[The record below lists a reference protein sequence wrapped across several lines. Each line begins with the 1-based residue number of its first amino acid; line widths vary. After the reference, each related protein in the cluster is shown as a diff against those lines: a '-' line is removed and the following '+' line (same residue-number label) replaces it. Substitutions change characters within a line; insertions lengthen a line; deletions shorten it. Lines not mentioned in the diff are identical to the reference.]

1 MAEFRQESG
10 MPTAT
15 NMIDTDWREMRH
27 CIALR
32 SVDIPWPTLTSGP
45 WRAPSGWAR
54 CAMISA

>member
-1 MAEFRQESG
+1 

-32 SVDIPWPTLTSGP
+32 SVDGKVNLDDSCIMRKLRHILSNG
-45 WRAPSGWAR
+45 
-54 CAMISA
+54 